1 MEISAFMRRTS
12 RMRDC
17 QVQMP
22 PQSWKFVLGNKP
34 DVLLRDTR
42 NFIADNGD
50 GAEQG
55 SGILFVD
62 AADAVIAL
70 FIRACLNFQPCV
82 GVLGLFCF
90 IPPCL
95 PNRRQDFIEYP
106 NFKALGFGFV
116 GFRYEAVEIAFVD
129 EGEFLL
135 SAFGKGVTFRY
146 LLCVAMIFY
155 GLLSLA

>member
-1 MEISAFMRRTS
+1 MFS
-12 RMRDC
+12 
-17 QVQMP
+17 
-22 PQSWKFVLGNKP
+22 
-34 DVLLRDTR
+34 LRDTR

-82 GVLGLFCF
+82 GVLGWFC
-90 IPPCL
+90 
-95 PNRRQDFIEYP
+95 
-106 NFKALGFGFV
+106 FKALGFGFV

-155 GLLSLA
+155 GL